1 MSRSKLSG
9 LAQDLYQLAC
19 AEETTLLRLTQIRE
33 QAKDIEQELMSLAL
47 AKGYEGLIEVKD
59 LVLDFGRVD
68 VVVYTKDQYEK
79 LDK

>member
-19 AEETTLLRLTQIRE
+19 AEETTLLRLAQIRE

>member
-19 AEETTLLRLTQIRE
+19 AEETTLLRLSQIRE
-33 QAKDIEQELMSLAL
+33 QAKEIEQELMSLAL
-47 AKGYEGLIEVKD
+47 AKGYEGIIEVKD
-59 LVLDFGRVD
+59 LVIDFCPAEVL
-68 VVVYTKDQYEK
+68 VYTKDQYEK